1 MWKSKGFPVRKRK
14 TITYN
19 GFTTPDDPYRV
30 GIVLTYL
37 MTKFIRYAPVDLKN

>member
-1 MWKSKGFPVRKRK
+1 MWKSKGFAIRKGK
-14 TITYN
+14 AITYN
-19 GFTTPDDPYRV
+19 RFTTHDDPYRV